1 MRRLVLALAL
11 VVLARPLTAQDL
23 SCSGS
28 GGPGDLQIRSLS
40 FDGNDHFSSSQ
51 LSNAIVTTPSSWW
64 RRVLHV
70 PIGAAHCL
78 DTLEV
83 ARDALRL
90 RLLYRQHGYYHT
102 QATPQVSP
110 NGPSAVS
117 VLFKIAEGPPV
128 RIDSLTV
135 AGLDSVPVRLRDRLM
150 RPLDHLRGGI
160 YDRDTLRSVIDTAV
174 TRLLNNGYAHASD
187 PLRDIEVDEA
197 ANRAKVRL
205 TFLPGKVAHIG
216 RIDIVAEANKAG
228 QKPAIDTETVHDL
241 LSINTGDLYRQRD
254 LLRSQRDLYALETY
268 NHVDVELLPD
278 SLQPN
283 DTSLTVRVFV
293 AEGLMKS
300 MRVGVGWA
308 SLDCARTQGRLTDR
322 NFFGGAQW
330 LELNARLSHI
340 ALCPS
345 SVRQDTAFSNL
356 VNYYAGATLRLP
368 SLFGPKNIP
377 SITVF
382 SERTS
387 EFRTYVRFTPIGV
400 LGQVTRDLQ
409 PRDLRPGL
417 PLTLGYQL
425 EYGRTKA
432 DPAVFCQIFNRCSLA
447 DIGRLQEN
455 SSLQVLSATL
465 VRDRTNNALDPSRG
479 SILQVLLRSGTTSL
493 DTAGASRFT
502 RAEGDASFYR
512 SLGGKTVVAARLELA
527 GVFRGF
533 STRPATDFVP
543 PEERLYAGGPN
554 SVRGYSQNLLGPLVY
569 IVDSTNVRD
578 AVVAG
583 RHVYTASDSA
593 RILQFS
599 PTGGNTM
606 LVGNLE
612 LRMPSPFL
620 RDLVQLA
627 GFVDAGLVWNRPTDH
642 VSLSDVR
649 LTPGVGVRVN
659 SFVGPFRVDVAY
671 NPYPSSLG
679 SVYFVDRS
687 SDALRCV
694 SPNNPFDR
702 GVVVPGVDCPSS
714 FRPVNTGSFF
724 SRLTFNFSIGQAF

>member
-11 VVLARPLTAQDL
+11 VVLARPLLAQDL
-23 SCSGS
+23 SCSGA
-28 GGPGDLQIRSLS
+28 GPGNLQIRSLS
-40 FDGNDHFSSSQ
+40 FEGNDHFSDSQ
-51 LSNAIVTTPSSWW
+51 LSNAIVTTPSSWF
-64 RRVLHV
+64 RRVLHI
-70 PIGAAHCL
+70 PIGAEHCL

-102 QATPQVSP
+102 QATPHISP
-110 NGPSAVS
+110 NGTSAVS
-117 VLFKIAEGPPV
+117 VMFQIVEGPPV

-135 AGLDSVPVRLRDRLM
+135 AGLDSVSDRLRERLI
-150 RPLDHLRGGI
+150 RPLDRLRGGI
-160 YDRDTLRSVIDTAV
+160 YDRDTLLAVIDTTV
-174 TRLLNNGYAHASD
+174 TRLLNNGYAHATD

-197 ANRAKVRL
+197 ANRAVVKL
-205 TFLPGKVAHIG
+205 TFLPGKIAHIG
-216 RIDIVAEANKAG
+216 KIDIQAEANKQG
-228 QKPAIDTETVHDL
+228 EKPAIDTETVHDL

-293 AEGLMKS
+293 AEGLMKT
-300 MRVGVGWA
+300 MRLGIGWA

-377 SITVF
+377 SLTVF

-387 EFRTYVRFTPIGV
+387 EFRTYVRYTPIGA
-400 LGQVTRDLQ
+400 LAQVTRDLQ
-409 PRDLRPGL
+409 PRDLRAGL

-447 DIGRLQEN
+447 DIDRLQQN

-465 VRDRTNNALDPSRG
+465 VRDRTDNVLDPSRG
-479 SILQVLLRSGTTSL
+479 SMLQLVLRSGTTSL

-502 RAEGDASFYR
+502 RAEGDASFYK
-512 SLGGKTVVAARLELA
+512 SLGGKTVLAARLELA
-527 GVFRGF
+527 GVFSGF
-533 STRPATDFVP
+533 STNAATDFVP

-569 IVDSTNVRD
+569 IVDSTSVRD
-578 AVVAG
+578 TIVAG
-583 RHVYTASDSA
+583 RHVYTANDSA
-593 RILQFS
+593 RIRQFS

-612 LRMPSPFL
+612 LRTPSPFL

-642 VSLSDVR
+642 VSLGDVR
-649 LTPGVGVRVN
+649 LTPGIGVRVN

-671 NPYPSSLG
+671 NPYQSSLG
-679 SVYFVDRS
+679 SVYFVDQS

-694 SPNNPFDR
+694 SPHNPFDR
-702 GVVVPGVDCPSS
+702 GVVVPGVDCPST
-714 FRPVNTGSFF
+714 FRPVQTGSFF

>member
-11 VVLARPLTAQDL
+11 VVFARPLLAQDL
-23 SCSGS
+23 SCNGS
-28 GGPGDLQIRSLS
+28 GGAGDLQIRSLS
-40 FDGNDHFSSSQ
+40 FSGNDHFSDSQ

-64 RRVLHV
+64 RRVLHI
-70 PIGAAHCL
+70 PIGAEHCV

-102 QATPQVSP
+102 QAAPAVSP
-110 NGPSAVS
+110 NGKGGVG
-117 VLFKIAEGPPV
+117 VLFHIAEGPPV
-128 RIDSLTV
+128 LIDSLAV
-135 AGLDSVPVRLRDRLM
+135 SGLDSVPDQLRTRLM

-160 YDRDTLRSVIDTAV
+160 YDRDSLRAVIDTTV

-205 TFLPGKVAHIG
+205 TFLPGKLAHIG
-216 RIDIVAEANKAG
+216 RIDIVADANKPG
-228 QKPAIDTETVHDL
+228 EKPAIDTETVHDL

-340 ALCPS
+340 ALCPG

-387 EFRTYVRFTPIGV
+387 EFRTYVRSTPIGV
-400 LGQVTRDLQ
+400 LAQVTRDLQ
-409 PRDLRPGL
+409 PRDLRAGL
-417 PLTLGYQL
+417 PLTIGYQL

-432 DPAVFCQIFNRCSLA
+432 DPAVFCQIFNRCSLT
-447 DIGRLQEN
+447 DIDRLQQN
-455 SSLQVLSATL
+455 SSLQVISATL
-465 VRDRTNNALDPSRG
+465 ARDRTNNVLDPSRG
-479 SILQVLLRSGTTSL
+479 SLLQLVLRSGTTSL
-493 DTAGASRFT
+493 DTAGATRFT

-512 SLGGKTVVAARLELA
+512 SLGGKTVLAARLELA
-527 GVFRGF
+527 GVFSGF
-533 STRPATDFVP
+533 STNPATDFVP

-569 IVDSTNVRD
+569 IVDSTSVRD
-578 AVVAG
+578 SVVGG
-583 RHVYTASDSA
+583 RHVYQAGDSA

-612 LRMPSPFL
+612 LRTPSPFL

-627 GFVDAGLVWNRPTDH
+627 GFVDAGLVWNRPTDR
-642 VSLSDVR
+642 VTWSDVR

-671 NPYPSSLG
+671 NPYPSSVG
-679 SVYFVDRS
+679 SVYFVDQS

-702 GVVVPGVDCPSS
+702 GVVVPGVDCPST